1 MGNFGERA
9 NGFVVCSVGEKDLGH
24 PEADFFLIVLQLYV
38 LLEVLEAVLD
48 QKVGFVA
55 IARMHTHFFLA
66 CQLAADVD

>member
-1 MGNFGERA
+1 MGNFGERT

-38 LLEVLEAVLD
+38 LLEILEAVLD

-55 IARMHTHFFLA
+55 IA
-66 CQLAADVD
+66 